1 MIKSRKLRDQLQSTE
16 SIDSITHILE
26 NIASIRIGQIKD
38 EVLGSREFFQ
48 RLWAIFSQLRVSSK
62 DLASQNRQPKNSKPA
77 VVLVTANAGLTGE
90 VDTKLITRVLS
101 EVDPKATDFYVYGL
115 HGEGLLLQR
124 LIKPVKTFRFPE
136 VGTPIDVTE
145 CAEALSQY
153 QKPIV
158 YFPSYSALTVQDISK
173 IELVDAVQAIS
184 SGHEKVE
191 NEQLIYEDNTIFE
204 PSVAEVV
211 SYLERMMIGT
221 ILTEIIL
228 ESNLAQYASRFN
240 AMTAAS
246 SRAETTTRLLRRQ
259 YLRAKRYESDEANR
273 RFSKHRKVAV

>member
-62 DLASQNRQPKNSKPA
+62 DLAGQNKQPKNSKPA

-90 VDTKLITRVLS
+90 VDTKLMTRVLT

-124 LIKPVKTFRFPE
+124 LIKPVKTF
-136 VGTPIDVTE
+136 
-145 CAEALSQY
+145 
-153 QKPIV
+153 
-158 YFPSYSALTVQDISK
+158 
-173 IELVDAVQAIS
+173 
-184 SGHEKVE
+184 H
-191 NEQLIYEDNTIFE
+191 TIFKF
-204 PSVAEVV
+204 SRDTCGLDIIWIV
-211 SYLERMMIGT
+211 SLFTYVGSIKSAKCWQENSI
-221 ILTEIIL
+221 IIL
-228 ESNLAQYASRFN
+228 LAC
-240 AMTAAS
+240 
-246 SRAETTTRLLRRQ
+246 
-259 YLRAKRYESDEANR
+259 
-273 RFSKHRKVAV
+273 